1 MKKRKMIKIRLSLV
15 LVLCLGTILAFVLG
29 IGLLSGTFV
38 QEKIVTQ
45 TKKVKQIS
53 PNNVFLGDSLTDYF
67 DLDAAF
73 ADYSVVNSGIAGN
86 TTENVLADLTHRVS
100 IFNPSQVF
108 VWLGTN
114 DLRDG
119 KTPEQTLESLQ
130 TIIDQ
135 IQTERSLA
143 KITLIS
149 LIPVN
154 SQVDP
159 YTVGLRSNDQIQ
171 QVNQGL
177 REIAKNEKLDYIDLY
192 SALKDDQGNLKAE
205 YTVDGLHLSD
215 AGYQVVQEIIE
226 PYLDA

>member
-1 MKKRKMIKIRLSLV
+1 MIKIRLSLV

-73 ADYSVVNSGIAGN
+73 SDYSVVNSGIAGN

-114 DLRDG
+114 DLMDG

-135 IQTERSLA
+135 IQTERSMA

-171 QVNQGL
+171 KVNQGL
-177 REIAKNEKLDYIDLY
+177 RETAKKEKLDYIDLY

>member
-1 MKKRKMIKIRLSLV
+1 MIKIRFSLV

-73 ADYSVVNSGIAGN
+73 ADYSVVNSGIADN

-119 KTPEQTLESLQ
+119 KTAEQTLESLQ

-171 QVNQGL
+171 KVNQGL
-177 REIAKNEKLDYIDLY
+177 RETAKKEKLDYIDLY
-192 SALKDDQGNLKAE
+192 SSLKDDQGNLKAE

>member
-1 MKKRKMIKIRLSLV
+1 MIKIRLSLA

-67 DLDAAF
+67 DLDVAF

-86 TTENVLADLTHRVS
+86 TTENVLADLPNRVS
-100 IFNPSQVF
+100 IYNPSQVF

-135 IQTERSLA
+135 IQTERSMA

-171 QVNQGL
+171 KVNQGL
-177 REIAKNEKLDYIDLY
+177 REIAKEEKLDYIDLY

-215 AGYQVVQEIIE
+215 AGYQVVQEIVE

>member
-1 MKKRKMIKIRLSLV
+1 MKRKRMVKIRLSLA
-15 LVLCLGTILAFVLG
+15 LLLCAGAFLSFVLG
-29 IGLLSGTFV
+29 IGLASGAFV
-38 QEKIVTQ
+38 KERVVTK
-45 TKKVKQIS
+45 TKEIKQIDA
-53 PNNVFLGDSLTDYF
+53 NNVFLGDSLTDYF

-73 ADYSVVNSGIAGN
+73 PDYSVVNSGVAGN
-86 TTENVLADLTHRVS
+86 TTDNVLADLNNRVT
-100 IFNPSQVF
+100 IYNPSQVF

-119 KTPEQTLESLQ
+119 KTPQQTIESLQ
-130 TIIDQ
+130 EIIDQ

-154 SQVDP
+154 AQVNP
-159 YTVGLRSNDQIQ
+159 ATVGLRSNDHIQ
-171 QVNQGL
+171 EVNQGL
-177 REIAKNEKLDYIDLY
+177 QEIAKEQELDYIDLF
-192 SALKDDQGNLKAE
+192 SELKDEQGNLKSE

-215 AGYQVVQEIIE
+215 AGYQVVLGIIE

>member
-1 MKKRKMIKIRLSLV
+1 MKKKRMIKIRLSLA
-15 LVLCLGTILAFVLG
+15 LVLCLGTILVFVLG
-29 IGLLSGTFV
+29 IGLLSGAFV
-38 QEKIVTQ
+38 QEKVVIQ

-135 IQTERSLA
+135 IQTERSMA

-149 LIPVN
+149 LIPIN

-171 QVNQGL
+171 KVNQGL
-177 REIAKNEKLDYIDLY
+177 RETAKKEKLDYIDLY
-192 SALKDDQGNLKAE
+192 SSLKDDQGNLKAE

>member
-1 MKKRKMIKIRLSLV
+1 MKKKRMIKIRLSLV

-135 IQTERSLA
+135 IQTERSMS

-171 QVNQGL
+171 KVNQGL

-192 SALKDDQGNLKAE
+192 SSLKDDQGNLKAE

>member
-119 KTPEQTLESLQ
+119 KTPEQTLEPLQ

-135 IQTERSLA
+135 IQTERSMA

-171 QVNQGL
+171 KVNQGL
-177 REIAKNEKLDYIDLY
+177 RETAKNEKLDYIDLY
-192 SALKDDQGNLKAE
+192 SSLKDDQGNLKAE

>member
-1 MKKRKMIKIRLSLV
+1 MIKIRLSLV

-171 QVNQGL
+171 KVNLGL
-177 REIAKNEKLDYIDLY
+177 RETAKKEKLDYIDLY
-192 SALKDDQGNLKAE
+192 SSLKDDQGNLKAE

-215 AGYQVVQEIIE
+215 AGYQVVQEIIG

>member
-1 MKKRKMIKIRLSLV
+1 MKKKRMIKIRLSLV

-114 DLRDG
+114 DLMDG

-135 IQTERSLA
+135 IQTERSMA

-171 QVNQGL
+171 KVNQGL
-177 REIAKNEKLDYIDLY
+177 RETAKKEKLDYIDLY

>member
-119 KTPEQTLESLQ
+119 KTAEQTLESLQ

-171 QVNQGL
+171 KVNQGL

-192 SALKDDQGNLKAE
+192 SSLKDDQGNLKAE

>member
-1 MKKRKMIKIRLSLV
+1 MKRKRMVKIRLSLALLLCAGT
-15 LVLCLGTILAFVLG
+15 LVSFVLG
-29 IGLLSGTFV
+29 IGLASGAFV
-38 QEKIVTQ
+38 KERVVTK
-45 TKKVKQIS
+45 TKEIKQIDA
-53 PNNVFLGDSLTDYF
+53 NNVFLGDSLTDYF

-73 ADYSVVNSGIAGN
+73 PDYSVVNSGVAGN
-86 TTENVLADLTHRVS
+86 TTDNVLADLNNRVT
-100 IFNPSQVF
+100 IYNPSQVF

-119 KTPEQTLESLQ
+119 KTPQQTIESLQ
-130 TIIDQ
+130 EIIDQ

-154 SQVDP
+154 AKVNP
-159 YTVGLRSNDQIQ
+159 ATVGLRSNDHIQ
-171 QVNQGL
+171 EVNQGL
-177 REIAKNEKLDYIDLY
+177 QELAKEQELDYIDLF
-192 SALKDDQGNLKAE
+192 SALKDEQGNLKSE

-215 AGYQVVQEIIE
+215 AGYQVVLGIIE

>member
-1 MKKRKMIKIRLSLV
+1 MIKIRLSLA

-86 TTENVLADLTHRVS
+86 TTENVLTDLTHRVS

-135 IQTERSLA
+135 IQTERSMA

-171 QVNQGL
+171 KVNQGL
-177 REIAKNEKLDYIDLY
+177 REIAKEEKLDYIDLY
-192 SALKDDQGNLKAE
+192 SALKDDQGDLKAE

>member
-1 MKKRKMIKIRLSLV
+1 MKKKRMIKIRLSLA

-29 IGLLSGTFV
+29 IGLLSGAFV
-38 QEKIVTQ
+38 QEKVVTQ

-86 TTENVLADLTHRVS
+86 TTENVLADLANRVS
-100 IFNPSQVF
+100 IYNPSQVF

-135 IQTERSLA
+135 IQTERSMA

-171 QVNQGL
+171 KVNQGL
-177 REIAKNEKLDYIDLY
+177 REIAKEEKLDYIDLY
-192 SALKDDQGNLKAE
+192 SSLKDDQGNLKAE